1 MGRDSPLGMNTSSYR
16 LDPSD
21 LASYTEKKC
30 FFGRLEDFWNNG
42 RAVGVL
48 DSAWEQHTFMDGQA
62 SPRGNEEEGCAL
74 VAAGCPETAW
84 CTPQPDSGPSHS
96 TSQCGTG
103 SAAVMPKKKT
113 QLWEAQE
120 TRS

>member
-62 SPRGNEEEGCAL
+62 SPRGNEEEGAI
-74 VAAGCPETAW
+74 
-84 CTPQPDSGPSHS
+84 QPSHPLS
-96 TSQCGTG
+96 SPSPPAFNPSQHQ
-103 SAAVMPKKKT
+103 SLF
-113 QLWEAQE
+113 Q
-120 TRS
+120 